1 MSEKTYNQQAAERV
15 AERIPDGFGID
26 PMTVL
31 VLLQTVIPAFLDCL
45 ARNDDTDPDTVFER
59 VKTLYDKNPE
69 RLLRRT
75 SRNCRAQA
83 RREGTRLSR
92 AQADDMAIAII
103 VEAIGTEPV
112 FGAALA
118 REVELDYCC
127 LADD

>member
-1 MSEKTYNQQAAERV
+1 MSEQTYNQQAAERV
-15 AERIPDGFGID
+15 ARRIPDGFGVD

-92 AQADDMAIAII
+92 AQADDMAIAIVI
-103 VEAIGTEPV
+103 EAIGTEPT
-112 FGAALA
+112 FGSALA
-118 REVELDYCC
+118 REVE
-127 LADD
+127 ADD

>member
-45 ARNDDTDPDTVFER
+45 NRNDDTDPDTVFQR
-59 VKTLYDKNPE
+59 VQSLYDKNPE

-75 SRNCRAQA
+75 TRNCRAQA
-83 RREGTRLSR
+83 RREGTRLSY
-92 AQADDMAIAII
+92 AQAEDMARAII
-103 VEAIGTEPV
+103 LEAIGTEPT
-112 FGAALA
+112 FGSALA
-118 REVELDYCC
+118 REVEDV
-127 LADD
+127 D

>member
-15 AERIPDGFGID
+15 AKRIPDGFGID

-45 ARNDDTDPDTVFER
+45 NRNDDTDPDTVFER

-75 SRNCRAQA
+75 TRNCRSQA
-83 RREGTRLSR
+83 RREGTRLSY
-92 AQADDMAIAII
+92 AQAEDMARAII
-103 VEAIGTEPV
+103 LEAIGTEPT
-112 FGAALA
+112 FGSALA
-118 REVELDYCC
+118 REVEDV
-127 LADD
+127 D

>member
-1 MSEKTYNQQAAERV
+1 
-15 AERIPDGFGID
+15 
-26 PMTVL
+26 MTVL

>member
-1 MSEKTYNQQAAERV
+1 MSENTYNQQAAERV
-15 AERIPDGFGID
+15 ANRIPDGFGVD

-45 ARNDDTDPDTVFER
+45 NRNDDTDPDTVFER

-75 SRNCRAQA
+75 ARNCRAQA

-118 REVELDYCC
+118 REVEEID
-127 LADD
+127 

>member
-1 MSEKTYNQQAAERV
+1 MSEQTYNQQAAERV
-15 AERIPDGFGID
+15 ARRIPDGFGVD

-92 AQADDMAIAII
+92 AQADDMAMAII

>member
-15 AERIPDGFGID
+15 AERIPDNFGID

-45 ARNDDTDPDTVFER
+45 NRNDDTDPDTVFER
-59 VKTLYDKNPE
+59 VQSLYDRNPE

-75 SRNCRAQA
+75 TRNCRAQA
-83 RREGTRLSR
+83 RREGTRLSY
-92 AQADDMAIAII
+92 AQAEDMARAII
-103 VEAIGTEPV
+103 LEAIGTEPV

-118 REVELDYCC
+118 REVE
-127 LADD
+127 ADD

>member
-1 MSEKTYNQQAAERV
+1 MSDKTYNQQAAERV
-15 AERIPDGFGID
+15 ARRIPDGFGVD

-103 VEAIGTEPV
+103 LEAIGTEPT

-118 REVELDYCC
+118 REVEDV
-127 LADD
+127 D